1 MAGCRHGRRCVSDR
15 NHLPVTMGL
24 WGLIVAGLL
33 ALGFAT
39 LLVGLA
45 IVVPVLGHAT
55 WHLYRRVVEHD
66 SSPVPTVGNTGSSY
80 VI

>member
-1 MAGCRHGRRCVSDR
+1 MNPAA
-15 NHLPVTMGL
+15 MGL
-24 WGLIVAGLL
+24 WGLIVEGLL

-45 IVVPVLGHAT
+45 IIIPVLGYAT
-55 WHLYRRVVEHD
+55 CHLYRRVVEPN
-66 SSPVPTVGNTGSSY
+66 SAPVPPVGKAGSDY

>member
-1 MAGCRHGRRCVSDR
+1 
-15 NHLPVTMGL
+15 
-24 WGLIVAGLL
+24 LIVGGLL

-45 IVVPVLGHAT
+45 IIMPVLGHAT
-55 WHLYRRVVEHD
+55 WHLYRRLVEPN
-66 SSPVPTVGNTGSSY
+66 SAPVSASDKAGLDD

>member
-1 MAGCRHGRRCVSDR
+1 LV
-15 NHLPVTMGL
+15 
-24 WGLIVAGLL
+24 VAGLL

-55 WHLYRRVVEHD
+55 WHLYRRVVERD
-66 SSPVPTVGNTGSSY
+66 GPFIDY